1 MPVCAAASHNAVM
14 RHAPIDQAVFR
25 AHRDALRALLPAG
38 SLVVVHAADVLP
50 TTGDGTL
57 RLVPAADLFHLTG
70 IEQEESVLVLAP
82 DAVDPASREMLF
94 IRQPSETLAIWE
106 GHKLSKEEAQAI
118 SGVAKVRWLSDLP
131 HALHALMCESERVF
145 LNANEHE
152 RASLDVEPRDTRLAR
167 QLIAR
172 YPLHRFERLAPLMR
186 RLRAV
191 KSPAEVD
198 LLKKAIEITDAGLR
212 RALAILK
219 PGVMEY
225 ALEAELLGEFAR
237 HRARMG
243 YEPIVASGKNACVLH
258 YVENAAECRDGE
270 LVLIDVGASY
280 ANYSADLTR
289 TYPVNGRF
297 TPRQRAVY
305 DAVLRVMRAA
315 TARLRPG
322 LTPRDWKRAAQLDM
336 NEELLTL
343 GLITK
348 NDVTKDTPDD
358 PACRKYFMH
367 GLGHSLGLGVHDLA
381 PVNGPFE
388 AGWVVTVEPGIY
400 IPDEGL
406 GVRLENDLLVTPDG
420 CVDLCAHVPIEA
432 DDIESLIRP

>member
-1 MPVCAAASHNAVM
+1 M
-14 RHAPIDQAVFR
+14 RHAPIDPTVFR

-38 SLVVVHAADVLP
+38 SVVVVHAADVLP
-50 TTGDGTL
+50 TNGDGTL
-57 RLVPAADLFHLTG
+57 RLVPAADLFYLTG

-94 IRQPSETLAIWE
+94 IRQPSEVLAIWE
-106 GHKLSKEEAQAI
+106 GRKLSKDEATAI
-118 SGVAKVRWLSDLP
+118 SGVVKIRWLADLP
-131 HALHALMCESERVF
+131 AALHALLGESQQVF

-152 RASLDVEPRDTRLAR
+152 RASVDVEPRDTRLAR

-172 YPLHRFERLAPLMR
+172 YPLHRFERLAPLLR

-198 LLKKAIEITDAGLR
+198 LIRKAIDITDAGLR
-212 RALAILK
+212 RVLGTLA
-219 PGVMEY
+219 PGVTEY
-225 ALEAELLGEFAR
+225 ELEAELLGEFTR
-237 HRARMG
+237 RRARMG
-243 YEPIVASGKNACVLH
+243 YEPIVAAGKNACVLH
-258 YVENAAECRDGE
+258 YVDNDAECRTGD

-297 TPRQRAVY
+297 TARQRAVY
-305 DAVLRVMRAA
+305 DAVLRVLRSA

-322 LTPRDWKRAAQLDM
+322 VTPRDWKRAAQLDM

-343 GLITK
+343 GLLTK
-348 NDVTKDTPDD
+348 DDVAKDTPEE

-381 PVNGPFE
+381 PANGPFE
-388 AGWVVTVEPGIY
+388 PGWVVTVEPGIY

-406 GVRLENDLLVTPDG
+406 GVRLENDLLVTADG

-432 DDIESLIRP
+432 DEIESLLRR

>member
-1 MPVCAAASHNAVM
+1 M
-14 RHAPIDQAVFR
+14 RHAPIDPTVFR
-25 AHRDALRALLPAG
+25 GHRDALRALLPAG
-38 SLVVVHAADVLP
+38 SLVVVHAADVPP
-50 TTGDGTL
+50 TNGDGTL

-94 IRQPSETLAIWE
+94 IRQPNEALAIWE

-118 SGVAKVRWLSDLP
+118 AGVAKVRWLSDLP
-131 HALHALMCESERVF
+131 GALHALMCESERVF

-152 RASLDVEPRDTRLAR
+152 RASLEVEPRDTRLAR

-186 RLRAV
+186 KLRAV

-198 LLKKAIEITDAGLR
+198 LLRTAIDITDAGLR
-212 RALAILK
+212 RALAILE

-225 ALEAELLGEFAR
+225 AIEAELLGEFAR
-237 HRARMG
+237 RRARMG

-258 YVENAAECRDGE
+258 YVDNDAECRAGD
-270 LVLIDVGASY
+270 LVLIDVGACY

-305 DAVLRVMRAA
+305 DAVLRVLRAS

-322 LTPRDWKRAAQLDM
+322 ITPRDWKRAAQLDM
-336 NEELLTL
+336 NEELLKLCLLTTQDL
-343 GLITK
+343 A
-348 NDVTKDTPDD
+348 KDSADE
-358 PACRKYFMH
+358 PACKKYFMH

-388 AGWVVTVEPGIY
+388 PGWVVTVEPGIY

-406 GVRLENDLLVTPDG
+406 GVRLENDLLVTTDG

-432 DDIESLIRP
+432 DEIESLMRR